1 MIHSSLASIKIILL
15 LWFLFYQTITMA
27 SLASSDFSG
36 GWSAYESRDYLGAA
50 RIWQPLAEQGHVAAQ
65 LNLGTL
71 YDFGYGVASAPV
83 IAARWYRAAAAQGNR
98 AAQFNLAMMYAT
110 GRGLHQNSDQ
120 AKHWYQKAAEQNLP
134 IAQYRL
140 GLIYSDGENIP
151 TNYKKAR
158 YWLQKASDQGFPDAE
173 YQLASL
179 TLKSGKKT
187 NSVGSEYKY
196 THRKNNFPAAV
207 QSNQA
212 TFSSKT
218 IETYFGTAWPIASG
232 YVVTNNHVIADG
244 NSISLITSQGKEI
257 KASVVLRDEKNDLA
271 VLSVLDPHLLPPALP
286 LSSKQGRLGMGVFT
300 IGFPRV
306 DVLGKTPKLSAGL
319 ISSEN
324 GFSDNPASYQISVPI
339 QSGNSGGP
347 LLDMHGEVVGV
358 VASMLGVVD
367 SATGTT
373 RTLSNIAYAIKINL
387 VKELIKKLPQ
397 QQHVLKELSNSTKE
411 LELLAGRIKDSI
423 LIVKAQSL

>member
-1 MIHSSLASIKIILL
+1 MIHSSLASIKIFLL
-15 LWFLFYQTITMA
+15 LGFLFYQTISMA
-27 SLASSDFSG
+27 SLASGDFVG
-36 GWSAYESRDYLGAA
+36 GWSAYESRDYLEAA

-71 YDFGYGVASAPV
+71 YDFGYGVESAPV
-83 IAARWYRAAAAQGNR
+83 IAARWYRAAAMQGNR

-110 GRGLHQNSDQ
+110 GRGLHQNADQ
-120 AKHWYQKAAEQNLP
+120 AKHWYQKAAEQDLP

-140 GLIYSDGENIP
+140 GLIYKDSENIP
-151 TNYKKAR
+151 TDYKKAR
-158 YWLQKASDQGFPDAE
+158 YWLQKASEQGFPDAE
-173 YQLASL
+173 YQL
-179 TLKSGKKT
+179 TNLKLESSAKA
-187 NSVGSEYKY
+187 NSMGSEYSGS
-196 THRKNNFPAAV
+196 NFSAAM

-212 TFSSKT
+212 AFSSKT

-232 YVVTNNHVIADG
+232 YVVTNNHVIAEG
-244 NSISLITSQGKEI
+244 NSIWLITSEGKEI
-257 KASVVLRDEKNDLA
+257 KASVVLRDEINDLA

-286 LSSKQGRLGMGVFT
+286 LSNKQGRLGMGVFT

-324 GFSDNPASYQISVPI
+324 GLSDNPASYQISVPI

-367 SATGTT
+367 SVTGST
-373 RTLSNIAYAIKINL
+373 RTLPNIGYAIKINL

-397 QQHVLKELSNSTKE
+397 QQLVLKELPNSSKE

>member
-15 LWFLFYQTITMA
+15 LGFLFYQTIAMA
-27 SLASSDFSG
+27 SLDVGDFSG
-36 GWSAYESRDYLGAA
+36 GWSAYESHNYLEAA
-50 RIWQPLAEQGHVAAQ
+50 RIWRPLAEQGHVAAQ

-71 YDFGYGVASAPV
+71 YDFGYGVESAPV
-83 IAARWYRAAAAQGNR
+83 VAATWYRSAAMQGNR

-120 AKHWYQKAAEQNLP
+120 AKHWYQKSAEQDLP

-140 GLIYSDGENIP
+140 GLIYKDSKIILTDYE
-151 TNYKKAR
+151 KAR
-158 YWLQKASDQGFPDAE
+158 YWLQKAADQGFPDAD

-179 TLKSGKKT
+179 KLTVSKKA
-187 NSVGSEYKY
+187 NSVDTEYANN
-196 THRKNNFPAAV
+196 KNNLPATM

-212 TFSSKT
+212 AFSRKT

-232 YVVTNNHVIADG
+232 YVVTNNHVIAEG
-244 NSISLITSQGKEI
+244 NSISLITYEGKEI
-257 KASVVLRDEKNDLA
+257 KASVVLRDEANDLA
-271 VLSVLDPHLLPPALP
+271 VLSVLEPHLLPPALP
-286 LSSKQGRLGMGVFT
+286 LSNKQGRLGMGVFT

-324 GFSDNPASYQISVPI
+324 GLSDNPASYQISVPI

-367 SATGTT
+367 SVTGST
-373 RTLSNIAYAIKINL
+373 RTLPNIGYAIKINL

-397 QQHVLKELSNSTKE
+397 QRLVLKELSNSTKE
-411 LELLAGRIKDSI
+411 LELLAGSIKDSI
-423 LIVKAQSL
+423 LIVKAQTL

>member
-1 MIHSSLASIKIILL
+1 MIHSNLVSIKITLL
-15 LWFLFYQTITMA
+15 LWFLCYHTITVA
-27 SLASSDFSG
+27 SLANGDFAG
-36 GWSAYESRDYLGAA
+36 GWSAYESRDYLEAA

-71 YDFGYGVASAPV
+71 YDFGYGVEPAPV
-83 IAARWYRAAAAQGNR
+83 IAARWYRAAAVQGNR

-110 GRGLHQNSDQ
+110 GRGLHQNSNQ

-140 GLIYSDGENIP
+140 GLIYKDSKSTTID
-151 TNYKKAR
+151 YKKAH
-158 YWLQKASDQGFPDAE
+158 YWLQKASDQGFPDAK
-173 YQLASL
+173 YQLAGL
-179 TLKSGKKT
+179 QLKGAEQT
-187 NSVGSEYKY
+187 NSVGSEARRY
-196 THRKNNFPAAV
+196 KNNFPTTMR
-207 QSNQA
+207 SNQTA
-212 TFSSKT
+212 FSSKT

-232 YVVTNNHVIADG
+232 YVVTNNHVISEG
-244 NSISLITSQGKEI
+244 NSISLITHQGKEI
-257 KASVVLRDEKNDLA
+257 KASVVLRDEINDLA

-286 LSSKQGRLGMGVFT
+286 LSNKQGRLGMGVFT

-324 GFSDNPASYQISVPI
+324 GLSDDPASYQISVPI

-367 SATGTT
+367 SVTGST
-373 RTLSNIAYAIKINL
+373 RTLPNIGYAVKINL

-397 QQHVLKELSNSTKE
+397 QQMILKELANSSNE